1 MEKRRVLKKFKVN
14 ENHGTDSWT
23 NIRINFKNSKKPDG
37 KLKVWIDE
45 NLLMIMKDLQT
56 GVKKNIRETQETG
69 VILNLVFILTQTKK
83 QNINT

>member
-1 MEKRRVLKKFKVN
+1 MSLN
-14 ENHGTDSWT
+14 YGTDSWT

-37 KLKVWIDE
+37 KVKVWIDGKIAYDYE
-45 NLLMIMKDLQT
+45 GPTNWSKKKIRVITQT
-56 GVKKNIRETQETG
+56 N